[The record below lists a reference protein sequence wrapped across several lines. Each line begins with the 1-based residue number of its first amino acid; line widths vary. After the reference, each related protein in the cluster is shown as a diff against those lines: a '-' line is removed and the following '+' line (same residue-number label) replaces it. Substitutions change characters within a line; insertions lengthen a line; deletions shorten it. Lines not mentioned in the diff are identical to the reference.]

1 MKKIIC
7 LTLTAVMIL
16 AMLSITA
23 MAAEEPIVSYKVN
36 WSELSYEAYGYDQ
49 LKYDMDTYYS
59 VTKDENLLSFDA
71 ITGSKLRAYVATER
85 FEISNDTKY
94 EYVFQTKNNNDYGY
108 SGAVFAFANGLPYFV
123 YGGFNNKSDSAHSG
137 QSCIDIRK
145 GLHKH
150 STNDCET
157 GFEKSYLTLA
167 LDSDGYVTLKV
178 VYDGYQV
185 TLYGLTDSANNEY
198 EAIGNTITLPSDAKV
213 AMGAFNRE
221 TDTSSGLERTA
232 SVRNAIVY
240 GMNNA
245 AVQNMPSVVDDNTEF
260 ILYVESV
267 EKEYLESDY
276 ESESYADFLSALD
289 RAKALIEEENFDEL
303 EIAEARAS
311 IEEAIDMLELMEPDF
326 SEIDEWIA
334 KAYELDEAECDADA
348 YEMLMS
354 AVDEANLLLD
364 KVEIKQSELDA
375 AVALIFERYKEIV
388 PDAVLDTELPDDDKD
403 EEDGENVGDENVGD
417 ENANDV
423 VGDATGNTVGDETQ
437 TGSSSAE
444 ASGKGCKSA
453 LASSSALALLAL
465 VGTAVVVSKEKQ

>member
-59 VTKDENLLSFDA
+59 VTKNENLLSFDA

-157 GFEKSYLTLA
+157 GFEKTYLTLA

-232 SVRNAIVY
+232 SVRNATVY

-245 AVQNMPSVVDDNTEF
+245 AVQNMPSVVDAGTAF
-260 ILYVESV
+260 VAYVEQI
-267 EKEYLESDY
+267 EKAYLEIDY
-276 ESESYADFLSALD
+276 ESESYADLLSALD
-289 RAKALIEEENFDEL
+289 YAKIIIEEGIFDEFD
-303 EIAEARAS
+303 IAEARAS
-311 IEEAIDMLELMEPDF
+311 IEEAIEMLELMEPDF
-326 SEIDEWIA
+326 SNIDEW
-334 KAYELDEAECDADA
+334 DADA

-354 AVDEANLLLD
+354 AVDEANALLD
-364 KVEIKQSELDA
+364 KTEIKQSEIDA
-375 AVALIFERYKEIV
+375 AVTLIFERYKEIV
-388 PDAVLDTELPDDDKD
+388 PDAVLDTELPDDDKN
-403 EEDGENVGDENVGD
+403 EEDGENVGD

-444 ASGKGCKSA
+444 DSGKGCKSA